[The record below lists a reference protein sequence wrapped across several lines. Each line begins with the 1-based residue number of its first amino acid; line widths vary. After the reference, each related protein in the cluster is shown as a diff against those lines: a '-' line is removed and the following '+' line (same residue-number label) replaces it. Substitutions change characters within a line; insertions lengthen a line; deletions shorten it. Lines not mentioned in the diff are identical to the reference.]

1 MASCLGWIGGE
12 EYKDR
17 KTIAYKL
24 WKGLFV
30 MLRCVMM
37 MMMIH
42 YLFLWSPLFK
52 TNLTIEK
59 KKKGKTEKSRP
70 LASASFPNSVKT
82 SSQGRCQM
90 LKEEM
95 VRSDVCFWKTVSE
108 TVWIR
113 VDIYFHR
120 WPNEHSFISQKNVI
134 HAISWVF
141 TTSMNIKLGYLLLE
155 FHITLQAISPS
166 GPLVGRKAELLLH
179 LLTFPPNSSP
189 WYCWAPQ
196 GLACGLVGSCHKMD
210 KGVLWWA

>member
-1 MASCLGWIGGE
+1 MKGAICHVKVCDDDDDDSLFISME
-12 EYKDR
+12 PFVQNKSYNR
-17 KTIAYKL
+17 K
-24 WKGLFV
+24 
-30 MLRCVMM
+30 
-37 MMMIH
+37 
-42 YLFLWSPLFK
+42 
-52 TNLTIEK
+52 EK
-59 KKKGKTEKSRP
+59 KSKTEKSRP
-70 LASASFPNSVKT
+70 LASASFPNSFKT

-95 VRSDVCFWKTVSE
+95 IRSDVCFWKTVSE

-196 GLACGLVGSCHKMD
+196 GRPCQAWPV
-210 KGVLWWA
+210 V

>member
-1 MASCLGWIGGE
+1 MKGAICHVKVCDDDDDDDSLFISME
-12 EYKDR
+12 PFVQNKSYNR
-17 KTIAYKL
+17 K
-24 WKGLFV
+24 
-30 MLRCVMM
+30 
-37 MMMIH
+37 
-42 YLFLWSPLFK
+42 
-52 TNLTIEK
+52 EK
-59 KKKGKTEKSRP
+59 KSKTEKSRP

-155 FHITLQAISPS
+155 FHITLQAISPL